1 MLGRYYRQEGLL
13 DLNTALTKMTLLQAK
28 RLEQVAPVFKNKGRL
43 QEGADADI
51 TIFDPLTIIDK
62 ATYQASDGIHHVL
75 VNGVFVVRDSE
86 LIADAFPGKRLSAG
100 Q

>member
-1 MLGRYYRQEGLL
+1 M
-13 DLNTALTKMTLLQAK
+13 
-28 RLEQVAPVFKNKGRL
+28 APAFKYKGRL

-62 ATYQASDGIHHVL
+62 ATYQDPYQASEGIHHVL

-86 LIADAFPGKRLSAG
+86 LIADVFPGKRLSAG

>member
-1 MLGRYYRQEGLL
+1 MTRLQ
-13 DLNTALTKMTLLQAK
+13 TA
-28 RLEQVAPVFKNKGRL
+28 RLEPVAPAFKYKGRL

-62 ATYQASDGIHHVL
+62 ATYQASEGIHHVL
-75 VNGVFVVRDSE
+75 VNGTSVVRDGE